1 MLIWQKGSKGAIR
14 VRMNGSPAYVF
25 VKVEKLQSIV
35 GETFEE
41 VKATRKD
48 CHELSIAYGWLA
60 GAKFIL
66 PRGGARRGRGPSAGK
81 SGQRLLRMDGGDHPR
96 LDPYYG
102 VLYICHPQHYSFRAV
117 DGTHADGSI

>member
-14 VRMNGSPAYVF
+14 VRMNGSSAYVF

-60 GAKFIL
+60 GAKFITL
-66 PRGGARRGRGPSAGK
+66 NQSKGEKKIEFYFKDENVWRHQPEVVLTKWDELFDKFMETVKFYGKKGK
-81 SGQRLLRMDGGDHPR
+81 SIAKA
-96 LDPYYG
+96 
-102 VLYICHPQHYSFRAV
+102 VLFS
-117 DGTHADGSI
+117 

>member
-60 GAKFIL
+60 GAKFITL
-66 PRGGARRGRGPSAGK
+66 NQSKGEKKIEFYFKDENVWRHQPEV
-81 SGQRLLRMDGGDHPR
+81 
-96 LDPYYG
+96 
-102 VLYICHPQHYSFRAV
+102 VLTEWDELFDKFMETVKFYVKKEKA
-117 DGTHADGSI
+117 